1 MKGLYIHIPFC
12 KTICSYC
19 DFPKIIAKKDIHYTY
34 INQLI
39 EEIDSYNKELN
50 NIDTIYIGGGTPNS
64 IELELLDKLL
74 SKIDILLANSI
85 ENTIELNPELITE
98 DLTQILS
105 KHNINR
111 VSLGV
116 QTINESAIK
125 LLNRHHTKDDV
136 INGIRILK
144 KYNIENINV
153 DFIFGI
159 PNTNMSDLKTDLDFI
174 LSLPITHIS
183 YYSLILEDKT
193 VFMHL
198 YNNDKLDMLDD
209 DLIADMYE
217 YVCKSLK
224 NNNFHH
230 YEISN
235 FAKPGYESKH
245 NMIYWNTDEYIGV
258 GSGAAGYLNGY
269 RYQNNRIVN
278 HYLNNYIN
286 EKEFIDTLE
295 AKKEFFM
302 LGLRLVD
309 GVSINE
315 YKSRFNSDPFAD
327 FNLNELINLKLLEID
342 NDKIKIAY
350 DKLFVANLV
359 FERFVGDE

>member
-34 INQLI
+34 IDKLL
-39 EEIDSYNKELN
+39 EEIDSYDTYLN

-64 IELELLDKLL
+64 VELDLLEKLFIRL
-74 SKIDILLANSI
+74 ENLLCKTI

-98 DLTQILS
+98 DLVILLS
-105 KHNINR
+105 KYNFNR
-111 VSLGV
+111 ISLGV
-116 QTINESAIK
+116 QTVNPKAIK
-125 LLNRHHTKDDV
+125 LLNRHHSKENV
-136 INGIRILK
+136 INSIQLLR
-144 KYNIENINV
+144 KYNINNINV

-159 PNTNMSDLKTDLDFI
+159 PNTSISDLKADLDFI

-183 YYSLILEDKT
+183 YYSLILEEKT
-193 VFMHL
+193 VLMYH
-198 YNNDKLDMLDD
+198 YNKNKLELLDD
-209 DLIADMYE
+209 DIIADMYE
-217 YVCKSLK
+217 YIYKCLIE
-224 NNNFHH
+224 NGYHH

-245 NMIYWNTDEYIGV
+245 NLIYWNTFEYIGV

-269 RYQNNRIVN
+269 RYQNNRILN
-278 HYLNNYIN
+278 YYLKEIIE
-286 EKEFIDTLE
+286 EKEFIDTSE

-302 LGLRLVD
+302 LGLRLID
-309 GVSINE
+309 GVSIDE
-315 YKSRFNSDPFAD
+315 YKNRFNSDPFID
-327 FNLNELINLKLLEID
+327 FNLDDLIELNLLEFN
-342 NDKIKIAY
+342 NDIIKIKK

-359 FERFVGDE
+359 FERFVGD